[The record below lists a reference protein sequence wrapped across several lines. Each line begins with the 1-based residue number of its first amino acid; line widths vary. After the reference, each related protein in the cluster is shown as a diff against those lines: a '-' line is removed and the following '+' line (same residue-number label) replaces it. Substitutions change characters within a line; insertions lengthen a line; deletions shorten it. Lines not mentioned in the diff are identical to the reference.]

1 MSRLVGLLVAAMGLA
16 LLVAGMLL
24 IGVPTP
30 LVGALVAVCGLAVMV
45 VGVTVNWDDDAKP
58 AQ

>member
-1 MSRLVGLLVAAMGLA
+1 MKLTGLLIAGVGLA

-30 LVGALVAVCGLAVMV
+30 IVGALIAVCGLAVIV

-58 AQ
+58 AE

>member
-1 MSRLVGLLVAAMGLA
+1 MRLTGLLIAAVGLA

-30 LVGALVAVCGLAVMV
+30 LVGALIAVCGLAVMV
-45 VGVTVNWDDDAKP
+45 AGVTVDWDDDAKP